1 MAPSKILRIEG
12 GDEYSIKIFS
22 RKMSRARGVTML
34 LCGGRKFD
42 LKVLLVT
49 EILKHAALFFLLL
62 FLKIPKTV
70 FLEVVY

>member
-1 MAPSKILRIEG
+1 
-12 GDEYSIKIFS
+12 
-22 RKMSRARGVTML
+22 ML

-70 FLEVVY
+70 FFLEVVYQECSLNRNTQYSSTKLAVKEI

>member
-1 MAPSKILRIEG
+1 
-12 GDEYSIKIFS
+12 
-22 RKMSRARGVTML
+22 ML

-70 FLEVVY
+70 FLEVVYQECSLNRNTQYSSTKLAVKEI